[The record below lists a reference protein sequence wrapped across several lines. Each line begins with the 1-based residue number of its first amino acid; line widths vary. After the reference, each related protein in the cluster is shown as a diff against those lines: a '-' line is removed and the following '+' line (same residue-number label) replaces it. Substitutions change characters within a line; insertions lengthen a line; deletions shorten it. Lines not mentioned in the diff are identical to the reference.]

1 MNRLFIY
8 LTSIDF
14 AVFDVVI
21 GIRIENSPDSVMHSL
36 SDSGLSI
43 ALNEIVPM
51 DVEGFKRRKKSKK
64 HLFFYSR
71 AHISR
76 TCCFPFS
83 FDLVFCI
90 DSIVIFMATLKCP

>member
-21 GIRIENSPDSVMHSL
+21 GIRIEKSPDSVMHSL

-43 ALNEIVPM
+43 ALNEIEPM
-51 DVEGFKRRKKSKK
+51 DIEGFKRKKPKSIYFSI
-64 HLFFYSR
+64 HALTFLGHAVFFS
-71 AHISR
+71 HSIW
-76 TCCFPFS
+76 FS
-83 FDLVFCI
+83 A
-90 DSIVIFMATLKCP
+90 SIQS

>member
-8 LTSIDF
+8 STSIDF

-43 ALNEIVPM
+43 ALNEIEPL
-51 DVEGFKRRKKSKK
+51 DVEGFKRKNQPTSI
-64 HLFFYSR
+64 Y
-71 AHISR
+71 
-76 TCCFPFS
+76 FS
-83 FDLVFCI
+83 IHALTFLGHAVFLSH
-90 DSIVIFMATLKCP
+90 SIWFSASIQS